1 LEGRGARAVPDPDVD
16 EQHNDR
22 ADWVKDA
29 LRRFA
34 GPLTRYAARL
44 TGDAERARDVVQ
56 DTFVRLWAADPARLN
71 GKLAEWLFTVCRR
84 RALDVNRKERRM
96 TTLDE
101 IELDATASADLA
113 PDAQTA
119 QREGQGEALRLLAAL
134 PPNQQEVIRLK
145 FQSALSYQEISGVT
159 GLSVSNVGYLIHTG
173 LKTMREKMRES
184 EAQSS
189 KFKIQE
195 KFK

>member
-1 LEGRGARAVPDPDVD
+1 MEGRGARAAPDPDVD
-16 EQHNDR
+16 EQHHDR
-22 ADWVKDA
+22 ADWVQEA

-34 GPLTRYAARL
+34 GPLTRYAARI

-84 RALDVNRKERRM
+84 RALDVNRKEHRM

-101 IELDATASADLA
+101 IDLDATASAEPA
-113 PDAQTA
+113 PDTQAA
-119 QREGQGEALRLLAAL
+119 QREGQCEALRLLSAL

-145 FQSALSYQEISGVT
+145 FQNGLSYQEISGVT
-159 GLSVSNVGYLIHTG
+159 GLSAGNVGYLIHTG
-173 LKTMREKMRES
+173 LKTMREKMREG
-184 EAQSS
+184 EVQSS
-189 KFKIQE
+189 KFKAQRKVE
-195 KFK
+195 